1 MFIPTH
7 DEEGIWHYGIKNEI
21 VYLKDIGGEYYSEMS
36 NTTNASPVSQ
46 RFNTAYL
53 VLDTKLDKSNINFG
67 VVKGTNLNSDTW
79 VLKLIASIG
88 FWSKLAQF

>member
-46 RFNTAYL
+46 RFNTTYL

-79 VLKLIASIG
+79 GLKLIASIG
-88 FWSKLAQF
+88 F